1 MMEQALIEYL
11 ANASWQVLLLAA
23 GAWLLLRMVRPEP
36 LVQHRVWLA
45 VLGLAVL
52 LPLRGTLHG
61 TGHDAGRAGP
71 VVAVMQTGASSPN
84 AFSGEAFDVIGQ
96 PGGLVLGSP
105 TAGAGL

>member
-23 GAWLLLRMVRPEP
+23 GAWLLLRIVRPEP

-52 LPLRGTLHG
+52 LPLRGTSYG
-61 TGHDAGRAGP
+61 TGHDDRAGWSCCCGDADEH
-71 VVAVMQTGASSPN
+71 V
-84 AFSGEAFDVIGQ
+84 FSGCVFGRGV
-96 PGGLVLGSP
+96 
-105 TAGAGL
+105 